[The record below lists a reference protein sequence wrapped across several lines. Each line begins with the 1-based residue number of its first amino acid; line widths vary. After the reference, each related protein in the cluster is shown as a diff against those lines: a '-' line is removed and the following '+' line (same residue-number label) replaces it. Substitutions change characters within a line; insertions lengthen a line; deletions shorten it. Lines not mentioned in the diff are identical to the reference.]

1 MSTRANTVVGT
12 ALVALA
18 LGAGGCAMRGAALES
33 LERYPQAPQ
42 TRTVDVQVERDGTRL
57 VLVNTSGQ
65 TLEGRVWVNR
75 WFSSA
80 LAPVAPGAR
89 ASLDLHAF
97 KDTFGNAF
105 RAGGFFAI
113 ERPDP
118 VVQTQ
123 VQLPSGELVGLVTL
137 GQGRTGVR

>member
-1 MSTRANTVVGT
+1 MSTRANTVLGT
-12 ALVALA
+12 FMLAWA
-18 LGAGGCAMRGAALES
+18 LGAGGCVMRGAALEN

-42 TRTVDVQVERDGTRL
+42 ARTLDVQVERDGTRL

-75 WFSSA
+75 WYSRE
-80 LAPVAPGAR
+80 LAPVAPGER
-89 ASLDLHAF
+89 ASLELGAF

-113 ERPDP
+113 ERPDA

-123 VQLPSGELVGLVTL
+123 VQLPGGELVGLVTL
-137 GQGRTGVR
+137 GQGRHGAR